1 MSGQKPLPPPPL
13 PPPLISLAPHRIKK
27 QKKRVADLKRSKRVK
42 HGSTRWSSFN
52 GTSFI
57 IHIAT
62 YMHHV
67 TLKSGKWQVFFS
79 RV

>member
-1 MSGQKPLPPPPL
+1 M
-13 PPPLISLAPHRIKK
+13 
-27 QKKRVADLKRSKRVK
+27 K
-42 HGSTRWSSFN
+42 HGSTVWSSFN

-67 TLKSGKWQVFFS
+67 PLKSGKWQVFFEYLTEKIPDENEE
-79 RV
+79 